1 MGIDNRL
8 DFIDEPGSDRR
19 CPCRGREQGPR
30 ARDRGKGRGGGPPEE
45 STASIS
51 PSSQGERRCS
61 NSRRSRRLIGAQAM
75 HEERERER
83 ERERVEG
90 IDALQSIKT
99 RWQSAD
105 DCDIVADPRDR
116 QKKTTKNKTH
126 TLDFFFFGPPLFFD
140 VFFIFFFSI
149 FLPEMCV
156 SIFLFE
162 FLHNFRFPFFFWFL
176 VCLFVCL
183 FSWCACPLVPR
194 QSIRRGVGKS
204 KPSREK
210 KNKRDPLPFCSMA
223 ANQRTGNLTDLTRDG
238 EMKKS
243 LEPSLQRIADS
254 GLIKKPVRGSVKKK
268 EKKKQKK
275 TFLFSFPSNDILP
288 LRIVIWEKKRRKFQS
303 S

>member
-1 MGIDNRL
+1 MSPVATGVVRVEGENKDQGRGIGGKGGGGSSWGIDGV
-8 DFIDEPGSDRR
+8 DFAIV
-19 CPCRGREQGPR
+19 
-30 ARDRGKGRGGGPPEE
+30 ARWAPLQQLA
-45 STASIS
+45 TQ
-51 PSSQGERRCS
+51 SSFDWSAGHAWR
-61 NSRRSRRLIGAQAM
+61 
-75 HEERERER
+75 ERERER